1 MFQTGYIMSRR
12 ADLIWF
18 LGLPFAAVL
27 MALGAQRWL
36 PFVAVAS
43 VNLWIT
49 VPHHYATWVRTY
61 GMPEDWQRFKER
73 LLVGPLLIVLL
84 TAAGLVWA
92 PITLLLVVMAWDHQ
106 HSIMQQHGFSRIYD
120 FKAGTGLSGTG
131 RFDLTLHWVLYSYM
145 LLNAPMFRNLWI
157 RELYKMDIPISVAF
171 VETLLFT
178 SWIVVATYIP
188 FYLWHLWKTVAS
200 GKAVNPIKYAFI
212 GASYFL
218 WYFAAWHTNSI
229 LLFAIAHRIMHG
241 VQYMVMVY
249 VFMERKADMKLS
261 KPGFWT
267 RVVGQGRLKW
277 FLLGGGAYAVL
288 VQLLINRPLDE
299 FGFGVVNF
307 APYQALPVFGLAAL
321 DYAGGY
327 ELFSQT
333 MLSASA
339 MTHYYVDSF
348 IWKVRDKQVQSG
360 L

>member
-1 MFQTGYIMSRR
+1 MSRR

-73 LLVGPLLIVLL
+73 LLIGPVLIVLL

-171 VETLLFT
+171 VETLLFA

-277 FLLGGGAYAVL
+277 FLLGGGAYAIL

-307 APYQALPVFGLAAL
+307 APYQALPEFGLAAL
-321 DYAGGY
+321 DYTGGY

-333 MLSASA
+333 MLSAYA

>member
-43 VNLWIT
+43 VNLWFT

-73 LLVGPLLIVLL
+73 LLVGPVLIVLL

-92 PITLLLVVMAWDHQ
+92 PITLLLAWDHQ

-157 RELYKMDIPISVAF
+157 RELYKMDIPISAAF
-171 VETLLFT
+171 VETLLFA

-277 FLLGGGAYAVL
+277 FLLGGGAYAIL

-307 APYQALPVFGLAAL
+307 APYQALPEFGLAAL
-321 DYAGGY
+321 DYTGGY

-333 MLSASA
+333 MLSAYA

>member
-1 MFQTGYIMSRR
+1 
-12 ADLIWF
+12 
-18 LGLPFAAVL
+18 
-27 MALGAQRWL
+27 
-36 PFVAVAS
+36 
-43 VNLWIT
+43 
-49 VPHHYATWVRTY
+49 
-61 GMPEDWQRFKER
+61 
-73 LLVGPLLIVLL
+73 
-84 TAAGLVWA
+84 
-92 PITLLLVVMAWDHQ
+92 
-106 HSIMQQHGFSRIYD
+106 
-120 FKAGTGLSGTG
+120 
-131 RFDLTLHWVLYSYM
+131 
-145 LLNAPMFRNLWI
+145 
-157 RELYKMDIPISVAF
+157 MDIPISVAF
-171 VETLLFT
+171 VETLLFA

-277 FLLGGGAYAVL
+277 FLLGGGAYAIL

-307 APYQALPVFGLAAL
+307 APYQALPEFGLAAL
-321 DYAGGY
+321 DYTGGY

-333 MLSASA
+333 MLSAYA